1 MRWVIVAVG
10 MAVSAQA
17 QAQDGAQMMTLA
29 EVKQRRTELAGLFV
43 RVENV
48 TVSGFTMAR
57 GGLAHDA
64 SGTVRLDDAGMP
76 QDTIAYLERHC
87 ASAGAK
93 AGAAASAGC
102 RGALEFTVD
111 PVQGAFTI
119 SDAQFIP
126 GR

>member
-29 EVKQRRTELAGLFV
+29 DVRQRRAELAGLFV

-48 TVSGFTMAR
+48 TISGFTMGR
-57 GGLAHDA
+57 GGLASDA
-64 SGTVRLDDAGMP
+64 SGGVKLDDAGMP
-76 QDTIAYLERHC
+76 TDTISYLERHC
-87 ASAGAK
+87 AK
-93 AGAAASAGC
+93 AGATAAQAGC
-102 RGALEFTVD
+102 RGALEFTVQ
-111 PVQGAFTI
+111 PAHGAFTV

-126 GR
+126 QR